1 MSAELTSL
9 LDIGTCVVAIAV
21 GLLVIGFTV
30 PSFKRHRDVVP
41 LALFVFGI
49 TSYILS
55 NAYWIAYSYMRPESR
70 MPFAANEIGEI
81 ASYLLLAAVLN
92 LMLSDLKANARIHII
107 ITALFALGSIG
118 LWILWT
124 GEWIQDFLG
133 GIPFGYYLCA
143 CTLGLKKTNGL
154 TGNQWRI
161 MCVLGFVAVLL
172 NYIGCLMPKTMVWVI
187 PSSSALLVLTLAG
200 LFLKS
205 IRIIK
210 NNGDSRM
217 QLALAVSCNAFSLAV
232 MFLCEGYFYYIGNF
246 FNIISIILIGIAIN
260 REVMEE

>member
-9 LDIGTCVVAIAV
+9 LDIITSVVAIVV

-30 PSFKRHRDVVP
+30 PSFKKRRDVVP

-81 ASYLLLAAVLN
+81 ATYLLLATTLN
-92 LMLSDLKANARIHII
+92 LILADLKGNARIQI
-107 ITALFALGSIG
+107 LFTVLFSLGSIG

-124 GEWIQDFLG
+124 GEWIQDLLG
-133 GIPFGYYLCA
+133 GIPFGYLLCICA
-143 CTLGLKKTNGL
+143 RGLKLTDALTKKQWRML
-154 TGNQWRI
+154 TGLSMI
-161 MCVLGFVAVLL
+161 AILL
-172 NYIGCLMPKTMVWVI
+172 SYIGCLIPKFTVWLNPTANVM
-187 PSSSALLVLTLAG
+187 LVLALIG
-200 LFLKS
+200 LFVKAMKG
-205 IRIIK
+205 IK
-210 NNGDSRM
+210 DNADPRR
-217 QLALAVSCNAFSLAV
+217 QLALAMSSYAFSFAV
-232 MFLCEGYFYYIGNF
+232 MFLGESYFYYIANF
-246 FNIISIILIGIAIN
+246 IGICSAILTGISIN